1 MPIIKQPRLKLIP
14 FRPHQPVTT
23 SNFIKAIVSVSIPS
37 LPAPFP
43 GGTCTVTLF
52 ELRVINGSVDLERIS
67 GRKKIIRSG
76 RSLPFIFQFLKS
88 PSFPGIS
95 SAISRTFLAVV
106 RLKAKIGKSSEMT
119 TTNIAQL
126 EALSK

>member
-1 MPIIKQPRLKLIP
+1 MSIIKQPKLKLIP
-14 FRPHQPVTT
+14 FQPRLPVTP
-23 SNFIKAIVSVSIPS
+23 SNFIKAIVSVAIPS

-52 ELRVINGSVDLERIS
+52 ELTVINGSVDLARIS

-76 RSLPFIFQFLKS
+76 RLLPYIFQFLKS
-88 PSFPGIS
+88 PSFPGPS
-95 SAISRTFLAVV
+95 SAISRSYLAIV
-106 RLKAKIGKSSEMT
+106 RLKAKIGMSSEMT

-126 EALSK
+126 ETVSL

>member
-14 FRPHQPVTT
+14 FRPRQPITP
-23 SNFIKAIVSVSIPS
+23 SNFIKAIVSVVITS

-52 ELRVINGSVDLERIS
+52 ELTVINGSVDLTRIS

-76 RSLPFIFQFLKS
+76 RLLPYIFQFLKS
-88 PSFPGIS
+88 PSFPGSS
-95 SAISRTFLAVV
+95 SAISRSYLAVV
-106 RLKAKIGKSSEMT
+106 RLKAKIGMSSEMT

-126 EALSK
+126 ETVSL